1 MTIFLEKNM
10 YLPTEMAE
18 AISKFIVRLTSPPS
32 LRAVHRYWPPS
43 STYKWI
49 QMMGGVSKQ
58 DLYAHHNGA
67 KLFMKKANL
76 FWTCKYSFSFILP
89 YPLRKLCFSKKNTSK
104 QHQHLLCWIASI
116 KAVKGLKKFLAA
128 PFLAL
133 LILRRL

>member
-1 MTIFLEKNM
+1 MQFDYILEKNM

-58 DLYAHHNGA
+58 DLYALHYGA
-67 KLFMKKANL
+67 KLFMKKAKV
-76 FWTCKYSFSFILP
+76 FWICKYFFP
-89 YPLRKLCFSKKNTSK
+89 Y
-104 QHQHLLCWIASI
+104 ASI
-116 KAVKGLKKFLAA
+116 AE
-128 PFLAL
+128 
-133 LILRRL
+133 

>member
-1 MTIFLEKNM
+1 MAESISKFIVRLTSPPSLRFDDFLFIFHKTCNLTSFLLKNM

-58 DLYAHHNGA
+58 DLYALHNGA
-67 KLFMKKANL
+67 KLFMKRAKL
-76 FWTCKYSFSFILP
+76 FQVNILP
-89 YPLRKLCFSKKNTSK
+89 TNDGRC
-104 QHQHLLCWIASI
+104 
-116 KAVKGLKKFLAA
+116 
-128 PFLAL
+128 
-133 LILRRL
+133 